1 MNETS
6 HVDQTTEQTDLSK
19 AEVSAQTGVDT
30 IPETI
35 KQLLSVPPLLPHQN
49 EEAFLELFESFRN

>member
-6 HVDQTTEQTDLSK
+6 HVDQTTEQTDVGK

-35 KQLLSVPPLLPHQN
+35 KQLLLSPRLQCDCRRQ
-49 EEAFLELFESFRN
+49 SFD